1 MSLMSRL
8 AERIPKDVPLQI
20 IPKID
25 WARQKPTYQQAEPA
39 VIDAAL
45 RRALGRPSG
54 NWYVFGASA
63 DVRADR
69 PFGSKVAGAELVA
82 WRDEQKNL
90 HVGPASCPHLG
101 ADLSTGKVDCGGLIC
116 PWHGLR
122 LDGGREFGW
131 KPLPAYDDGVLVWV
145 RLDRIGGE
153 QPTDAPVLPVRP
165 VGPMLAAVARLEGVC
180 EPRDIISNR
189 LDPWHGAW
197 FHPYSFTQ
205 LEVLNAPPV
214 DADEEAD
221 RFQVAV
227 TFKMGRLGVP
237 VIAEFT
243 VPEPRTIV
251 MHIVDGEGA
260 GSVVETHAT
269 PIGDGSDGRPRTAVI
284 EAVIATSDR
293 TGFQHS
299 LRVAP
304 LIQPLMKIAAGRLW
318 RDDLVYAERR
328 YALRASKDR

>member
-122 LDGGREFGW
+122 LDGGREFG
-131 KPLPAYDDGVLVWV
+131 
-145 RLDRIGGE
+145 
-153 QPTDAPVLPVRP
+153 
-165 VGPMLAAVARLEGVC
+165 
-180 EPRDIISNR
+180 
-189 LDPWHGAW
+189 
-197 FHPYSFTQ
+197 
-205 LEVLNAPPV
+205 
-214 DADEEAD
+214 
-221 RFQVAV
+221 
-227 TFKMGRLGVP
+227 
-237 VIAEFT
+237 
-243 VPEPRTIV
+243 
-251 MHIVDGEGA
+251 
-260 GSVVETHAT
+260 
-269 PIGDGSDGRPRTAVI
+269 
-284 EAVIATSDR
+284 
-293 TGFQHS
+293 
-299 LRVAP
+299 
-304 LIQPLMKIAAGRLW
+304 
-318 RDDLVYAERR
+318 
-328 YALRASKDR
+328 